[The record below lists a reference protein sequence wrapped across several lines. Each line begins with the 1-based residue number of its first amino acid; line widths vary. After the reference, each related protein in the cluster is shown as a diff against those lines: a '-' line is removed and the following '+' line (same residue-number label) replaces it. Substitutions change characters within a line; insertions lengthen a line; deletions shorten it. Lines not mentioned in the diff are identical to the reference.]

1 MKHSNGPV
9 TSQTPLGTIMANS
22 RNNVSRTSTMGML
35 SNSRHEAFAHGL
47 ARGKMCGVAYVE
59 AGYKDNYRNANR
71 LKLHRDVVGR
81 VAELNRLVDDM
92 RSVTTHN
99 IMMTKEWIIEQLI
112 GTVLTAKAQEKPD
125 SAGANKALHLLG
137 LQLGMFVERKETGK
151 PGEFDGLTI
160 AGKRDRILG
169 IAKELGLDRISTRE
183 RPALSGLV
191 TEAEGETHENR

>member
-1 MKHSNGPV
+1 
-9 TSQTPLGTIMANS
+9 
-22 RNNVSRTSTMGML
+22 ML

-47 ARGKMCGVAYVE
+47 ARGKTCGVAYVE

-71 LKLHRDVVGR
+71 LKFHADVIGR
-81 VAELNRLVDDM
+81 VTELKRLVENM

-112 GTVLTAKAQEKPD
+112 ETVIQCKSYEKID

-137 LQLGMFVERKETGK
+137 QQLGMFVERKETGK

-160 AGKRDRILG
+160 AGKRERIFE
-169 IAKELGLDRISTRE
+169 IAKELGLDRISADQRLAFTGPVIE
-183 RPALSGLV
+183 VGS
-191 TEAEGETHENR
+191 ETHEN